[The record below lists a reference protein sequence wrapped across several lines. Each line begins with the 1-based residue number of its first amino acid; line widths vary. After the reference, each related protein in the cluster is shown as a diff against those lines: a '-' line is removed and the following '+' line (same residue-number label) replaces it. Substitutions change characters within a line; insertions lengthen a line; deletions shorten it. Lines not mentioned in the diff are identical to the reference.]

1 MKTSRWILP
10 LLTAVAVNVWIA
22 SRKREASV
30 VEREIS
36 VLRERVHQAKIDA
49 EAEACGN
56 PAGGKA
62 FGSARRLI
70 NWKEM
75 AGSYGSGDGDGPDEM
90 RMMVRMQ
97 RLLYDLTAEEL
108 CGELEKLAAADIDQ
122 RARRKFESMIFSALV
137 EKSPKLALEYAGDRL
152 ADEDK
157 SRQFARALGKWAE
170 SDPAA
175 ASAWLDKQIAA
186 GVFAGKSLDGN
197 NRIYMQY
204 ESGLVGVLFQSNLKS
219 AAQRLAALPE
229 DLRGAVFNHGL
240 FQQVK
245 PAKEGEFVALVREAG
260 GEANVK
266 RILSQ
271 YAANLV
277 QGQDFE
283 RVDQFLS
290 TARSTPDE
298 KAAMVAAVM
307 NRSATIGG
315 SAPLSVEVIDKVRAW
330 AATQAPDLVDTQTG
344 AMIAA
349 SMWVVGGRIEN
360 VAETVLKYH
369 AASGNDDTLVAFL
382 TNESVLSKVNGQ
394 EEKVLELA
402 GKIKDPAK
410 REEVIQLIHGKDGKP

>member
-10 LLTAVAVNVWIA
+10 LLTAIAVGVWIT
-22 SRKREASV
+22 SR
-30 VEREIS
+30 EREISAVESGIS

-49 EAEACGN
+49 DAEARRN
-56 PAGGKA
+56 PDGGRFSKD
-62 FGSARRLI
+62 GRRPI
-70 NWKEM
+70 NWKEI
-75 AGSYGSGDGDGPDEM
+75 AGKLGTGDGPDEM

-97 RLLYDLTAEEL
+97 RLLHGLTAEEL
-108 CGELEKLAAADIDQ
+108 CGELEKLATADMDQ

-137 EKSPKLALEYAGDRL
+137 EKDPKLALEHAGDRL
-152 ADEDK
+152 ADEDD
-157 SRQFARALGKWAE
+157 SRQFSRAFGKWAE

-175 ASAWLDKQIAA
+175 ASAWLDKQITA
-186 GVFAGKSLDGN
+186 GVFAGKSLDGS
-197 NRIYMQY
+197 NRIYTQY
-204 ESGLVGVLFQSNLKS
+204 ESGLIGVLFQSNLNS
-219 AAQRLAALPE
+219 AVQRLAAVPE
-229 DLRGAVFNHGL
+229 NLRGAVFNNGL

-245 PAKEGEFVALVREAG
+245 PANEGDFVALVREAG
-260 GEANVK
+260 GDANVK

-283 RVDQFLS
+283 RVDHFIS

-307 NRSATIGG
+307 NRSVNIGG
-315 SAPLSVEVIDKVRAW
+315 SAPLSVEVIDKVRTW
-330 AATQAPDLVDTQTG
+330 AATQAPDLVDKQTG

-349 SMWVVGGRIEN
+349 SMWVVGGKIEN
-360 VAETVLKYH
+360 VAETVMKYH

-394 EEKVLELA
+394 EERALELA

-410 REEVIQLIHGKDGKP
+410 REEVIQMIHGKDRKP